1 MNQINFYVYILASQ
15 PNGTLYV
22 GATDN
27 LVERVWQHKNKV
39 VPGFTKKYDVTR
51 LVWFEHHTEPH
62 IGLLREKRI
71 KRWKRAWKIALIEKD
86 NSQWHDLWDKISN
99 M

>member
-1 MNQINFYVYILASQ
+1 
-15 PNGTLYV
+15 
-22 GATDN
+22 
-27 LVERVWQHKNKV
+27 V

-51 LVWFEHHTEPH
+51 LVWFEHHSEPSF
-62 IGLLREKRI
+62 GLLREKRI

-86 NSQWHDLWDKISN
+86 NAQWRDLWDEISK